1 MTYFEINN
9 LDIVIS
15 CHCDHR
21 MINVVSN
28 YGNIDNI
35 AVDPLSKQEKNNKII
50 KASINK
56 VNSET
61 ELYTKVRN

>member
-15 CHCDHR
+15 CHCDHHR

-35 AVDPLSKQEKNNKII
+35 AVDPLSKQDYNKIL

-61 ELYTKVRN
+61 EPYAKVRN